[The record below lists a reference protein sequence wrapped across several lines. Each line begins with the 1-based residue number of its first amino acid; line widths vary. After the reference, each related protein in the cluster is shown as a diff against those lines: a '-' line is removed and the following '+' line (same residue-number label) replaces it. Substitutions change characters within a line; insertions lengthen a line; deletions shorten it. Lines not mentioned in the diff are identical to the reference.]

1 MPLFSDEINIF
12 EAFVKSNKV
21 LTKDLKIINNSK
33 KDNLSKDTLKI
44 TKKKEEKL

>member
-12 EAFVKSNKV
+12 EAYVKSNKV

-33 KDNLSKDTLKI
+33 KDNLSKNNIKNPT
-44 TKKKEEKL
+44 KKEEKL